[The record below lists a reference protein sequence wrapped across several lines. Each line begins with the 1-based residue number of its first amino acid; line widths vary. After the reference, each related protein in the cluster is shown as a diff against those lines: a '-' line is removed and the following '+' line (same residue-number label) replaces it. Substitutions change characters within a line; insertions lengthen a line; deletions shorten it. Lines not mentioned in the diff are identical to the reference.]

1 VKRKFS
7 FQFKL
12 ITLYLITTILV
23 LISMDFLLTSYLK
36 SYLIQQ
42 IRGNLVRELTLLKG
56 IIEKRCPGGIV
67 KQEMDSSAKEF
78 GKFLNARVTIIDQD
92 GWVRGDSDLTKKQLI
107 KVENHLN
114 RPEIQQALTNGY
126 GESIRY
132 STTLST
138 SMLYVAKTLNIE
150 GKVSGVVRLALPLH
164 EVDRIIFKAYQF
176 IYLASFIALMF
187 AILLTIVVSARIS
200 NPIREMAKTARKMAS
215 GELTVKTRR
224 QTSDEL
230 VELADSLNFLTTELK
245 EKISQL
251 TLEKSQLQAILSGM
265 LEGVMV
271 TDEKGKV
278 VLINKSL
285 VDIFSIDGSAI
296 GKTPLELVRRGEL
309 QEAINKVLKEN
320 RPLTI
325 RFPLFL
331 PEVKELEVNL
341 VSFEF
346 EDGRRG
352 VVAVFHDI
360 TKLNKL
366 EKVRRDFV
374 ANVSHELRT
383 PLTAI
388 KGYTETLLEG
398 EMQDPSQHHEF
409 LTVIA
414 NHAERLSL
422 IVEDLLSL
430 SQIESN
436 DFKPSLQP
444 VSLKRLAERIVGIIS
459 DMTRKKLITLT
470 LNIPEDIPKILA
482 DELLLE
488 QAMLNLID
496 NAVKYTRGGGTV
508 TLSAQ
513 SKGNEVEVSV
523 SDTGIGIASEHLPRI
538 FERFY
543 RVDKGRSREMGG
555 TGLGLSIVKNIIE
568 KHGGRVWAESE
579 LNEGSTFFFTIPRA

>member
-1 VKRKFS
+1 MA
-7 FQFKL
+7 
-12 ITLYLITTILV
+12 T
-23 LISMDFLLTSYLK
+23 
-36 SYLIQQ
+36 
-42 IRGNLVRELTLLKG
+42 
-56 IIEKRCPGGIV
+56 
-67 KQEMDSSAKEF
+67 
-78 GKFLNARVTIIDQD
+78 
-92 GWVRGDSDLTKKQLI
+92 
-107 KVENHLN
+107 ENHLN
-114 RPEIQQALTNGY
+114 RPEVQQALATGF

-132 STTLST
+132 STTLSV

-150 GKVSGVVRLALPLH
+150 GKVFGVVRLALPLYM
-164 EVDRIIFKAYQF
+164 VDQTISRTYTFVFTAT
-176 IYLASFIALMF
+176 FIALMA
-187 AILLTIVVSARIS
+187 AIILTTLVSARIS
-200 NPIREMAKTARKMAS
+200 KPIREMAKTARKMAS

-245 EKISQL
+245 EKIRQL

-309 QEAINKVLKEN
+309 QKAINTVFKEN

-325 RFPLFL
+325 RFSFFL

-341 VSFEF
+341 VSFDF

-352 VVAVFHDI
+352 VVTVFHDI

-383 PLTAI
+383 PLTVI

-398 EMQDPSQHHEF
+398 EMQDPSQIHEF
-409 LTVIA
+409 LRVIA

-422 IVEDLLSL
+422 LVQDLLSL
-430 SQIESN
+430 SRIESA
-436 DFKPSLQP
+436 DFTPSLQP
-444 VSLKRLAERIVGIIS
+444 VSLKRVGERVIETVGEIAREKSIS
-459 DMTRKKLITLT
+459 LT
-470 LNIPEDIPKILA
+470 LNIPEAIPEIPA
-482 DELLLE
+482 DEPLLE
-488 QAMLNLID
+488 QALLNLLD
-496 NAVKYTRGGGTV
+496 NAIKYNREGGAV
-508 TLSAQ
+508 SLSAMLKD
-513 SKGNEVEVSV
+513 SEVEVRV
-523 SDTGIGIASEHLPRI
+523 TDTGIGIGSEHLPRI

>member
-1 VKRKFS
+1 
-7 FQFKL
+7 
-12 ITLYLITTILV
+12 
-23 LISMDFLLTSYLK
+23 M
-36 SYLIQQ
+36 
-42 IRGNLVRELTLLKG
+42 
-56 IIEKRCPGGIV
+56 
-67 KQEMDSSAKEF
+67 
-78 GKFLNARVTIIDQD
+78 
-92 GWVRGDSDLTKKQLI
+92 
-107 KVENHLN
+107 
-114 RPEIQQALTNGY
+114 
-126 GESIRY
+126 
-132 STTLST
+132 
-138 SMLYVAKTLNIE
+138 
-150 GKVSGVVRLALPLH
+150 
-164 EVDRIIFKAYQF
+164 
-176 IYLASFIALMF
+176 
-187 AILLTIVVSARIS
+187 
-200 NPIREMAKTARKMAS
+200 
-215 GELTVKTRR
+215 
-224 QTSDEL
+224 
-230 VELADSLNFLTTELK
+230 
-245 EKISQL
+245 
-251 TLEKSQLQAILSGM
+251 
-265 LEGVMV
+265 
-271 TDEKGKV
+271 
-278 VLINKSL
+278 
-285 VDIFSIDGSAI
+285 

-320 RPLTI
+320 CPLTI
-325 RFPLFL
+325 RFSLFL
-331 PEVKELEVNL
+331 PEVKKLEVNL
-341 VSFEF
+341 VSFDF

-360 TKLNKL
+360 TKLSKL

-398 EMQDPSQHHEF
+398 EMQDPSQIHEF

-414 NHAERLSL
+414 KHAERLSL
-422 IVEDLLSL
+422 IVQDLLSL
-430 SQIESN
+430 SQIESD

-496 NAVKYTRGGGTV
+496 NAVKYTREGGTV

-513 SKGNEVEVSV
+513 SKGSEVEVSV

-568 KHGGRVWAESE
+568 KHGGKVWAESE
-579 LNEGSTFFFTIPRA
+579 LNEGSTFFFTLHKA

>member
-1 VKRKFS
+1 MN
-7 FQFKL
+7 L
-12 ITLYLITTILV
+12 
-23 LISMDFLLTSYLK
+23 FLSSAFK
-36 SYLIQQ
+36 SYLIEQ
-42 IRGNLVRELTLLKG
+42 IRENMVKEITLLKG
-56 IIEKRCPGGIV
+56 VIERRFTGGISTNEV
-67 KQEMDSSAKEF
+67 DAAAKEF
-78 GKFLNARVTIIDQD
+78 GKFLKARVTIIDSE
-92 GWVRGDSDLTKKQLI
+92 GRVRGDSELTGKQI
-107 KVENHLN
+107 MGAESHLN
-114 RPEIQQALTNGY
+114 RPEVQQALATGF

-132 STTLST
+132 STTLSA
-138 SMLYVAKTLNIE
+138 SMLYVARLLNAG
-150 GKVSGVVRLALPLH
+150 GKPIGVVRLALPLH
-164 EVDRIIFKAYQF
+164 EVDCTVSEAYTFIFTAT
-176 IYLASFIALMF
+176 LIALII
-187 AILLTIVVSARIS
+187 AILLTLVVSARIAR
-200 NPIREMAKTARKMAS
+200 PIREMARTARKMAS
-215 GELTVKTRR
+215 GDLSIKTKE

-230 VELADSLNFLTTELK
+230 KELADSLNFLISELK
-245 EKISQL
+245 EKISQV
-251 TLEKSQLQAILSGM
+251 TLDKSQLQAILRGM

-285 VDIFSIDGSAI
+285 EDIFSIDGSAM

-320 RPLTI
+320 CPLTI
-325 RFPLFL
+325 RFSLFL

-341 VSFEF
+341 VSFDF

-360 TKLNKL
+360 TKLSKL
-366 EKVRRDFV
+366 ERVRRDFV

-388 KGYTETLLEG
+388 KGYTETLLDG
-398 EMQDPSQHHEF
+398 EIQDPLQVREF
-409 LTVIA
+409 LSVIDK
-414 NHAERLSL
+414 HAERLSL

-430 SQIESN
+430 SRIESA

-496 NAVKYTRGGGTV
+496 NAVKYTREGGTV

-513 SKGNEVEVSV
+513 SKGSEVEVSV

-543 RVDKGRSREMGG
+543 RVDKGRSREMGE

-568 KHGGRVWAESE
+568 KHGGKVWAESE
-579 LNEGSTFFFTIPRA
+579 LNEGSTFFFTLHKA

>member
-1 VKRKFS
+1 MN
-7 FQFKL
+7 L
-12 ITLYLITTILV
+12 
-23 LISMDFLLTSYLK
+23 FLSSALK
-36 SYLIQQ
+36 SYLIEQ
-42 IRGNLVRELTLLKG
+42 IRGNMVKEITLLKG
-56 IIEKRCPGGIV
+56 VLERRFPGGISTNEV
-67 KQEMDSSAKEF
+67 DAAAKEF
-78 GKFLNARVTIIDQD
+78 GKFLKARVTIIDSE
-92 GWVRGDSDLTKKQLI
+92 GKVRGDSELTTKQI
-107 KVENHLN
+107 MATENHLN
-114 RPEIQQALTNGY
+114 RPEVQQALATGF

-132 STTLST
+132 STTLSA
-138 SMLYVAKTLNIE
+138 SMLYLAKPLNTG
-150 GKVSGVVRLALPLH
+150 GKISGVVRLALPLH
-164 EVDRIIFKAYQF
+164 EVDSTISKAYQF
-176 IYLASFIALMF
+176 ISFATLAALVS
-187 AILLTIVVSARIS
+187 AIILTILISVRIS
-200 NPIREMAKTARKMAS
+200 KPIREMAKTARKMAS
-215 GELTVKTRR
+215 GDLSIKTKE

-230 VELADSLNFLTTELK
+230 KELADSLNFLVSELK
-245 EKISQL
+245 EKISQI
-251 TLEKSQLQAILSGM
+251 TLEKSQLQAILRGM

-285 VDIFSIDGSAI
+285 EDIFSIDGSAI

-309 QEAINKVLKEN
+309 QEAINTVFKEN

-325 RFPLFL
+325 RFSFFL

-341 VSFEF
+341 VSFDF

-360 TKLNKL
+360 TKLSKL

-398 EMQDPSQHHEF
+398 EMQDPSQLYEF

-414 NHAERLSL
+414 KHAERLSL
-422 IVEDLLSL
+422 IVQDLLSL

-444 VSLKRLAERIVGIIS
+444 VSLKRLAERIIGIVS
-459 DMTRKKLITLT
+459 DMARKRSITLT

-496 NAVKYTRGGGTV
+496 NAVKYTREGGTV

-513 SKGNEVEVSV
+513 SKGSEVEVSV

-568 KHGGRVWAESE
+568 KHGGKVWAESE
-579 LNEGSTFFFTIPRA
+579 LNEGSTFFFTLHKA

>member
-1 VKRKFS
+1 M
-7 FQFKL
+7 
-12 ITLYLITTILV
+12 LYLAKPLNT
-23 LISMDFLLTSYLK
+23 
-36 SYLIQQ
+36 
-42 IRGNLVRELTLLKG
+42 
-56 IIEKRCPGGIV
+56 GGKI
-67 KQEMDSSAKEF
+67 
-78 GKFLNARVTIIDQD
+78 
-92 GWVRGDSDLTKKQLI
+92 
-107 KVENHLN
+107 
-114 RPEIQQALTNGY
+114 
-126 GESIRY
+126 
-132 STTLST
+132 
-138 SMLYVAKTLNIE
+138 
-150 GKVSGVVRLALPLH
+150 SGVVRLALPLH
-164 EVDRIIFKAYQF
+164 EVDSTISKAYQF
-176 IYLASFIALMF
+176 ISLATLAAL
-187 AILLTIVVSARIS
+187 VSAIILTVLISVRIS
-200 NPIREMAKTARKMAS
+200 KPIREMARTARKMAS
-215 GELTVKTRR
+215 GDLSIKTKE

-230 VELADSLNFLTTELK
+230 KELADSLNFLVSELK
-245 EKISQL
+245 EKISQI
-251 TLEKSQLQAILSGM
+251 TLEKSQLQAILRGM

-285 VDIFSIDGSAI
+285 EDIFSLDGSAI
-296 GKTPLELVRRGEL
+296 GKTSLELVRRGEL
-309 QEAINKVLKEN
+309 QEAINTVFKEN

-325 RFPLFL
+325 SFSLFL

-341 VSFEF
+341 VSFDF

-360 TKLNKL
+360 TKLSKL

-398 EMQDPSQHHEF
+398 EIQDPSQLHEF

-422 IVEDLLSL
+422 IVQDLLSL